1 MNYIFTIIIIFLY
14 MCRYSLG
21 FKLLSCIATI
31 KVWSRRC
38 LKSKS
43 NSDEIILF
51 KHTFNN
57 NNYYILKN
65 SIEDI
70 KTDYNFLVIEY
81 VDDNITL
88 DININ
93 GNHSFMISG
102 NTILDYTF
110 IKWYLKKFKNYDIK
124 DNYKIN
130 IIDNDAN
137 ILKLK
142 SNNSLT
148 LNKEAYVVNTL
159 EYVS

>member
-31 KVWSRRC
+31 KVWCRRC

-93 GNHSFMISG
+93 TNNFFMITG
-102 NTILDYTF
+102 NTILDYNF
-110 IKWYLKKFKNYDIK
+110 IKWYIKKFKNYDIK

-130 IIDNDAN
+130 IIDSDAN
-137 ILKLK
+137 ILKLHN
-142 SNNSLT
+142 NNSLT
-148 LNKEAYVVNTL
+148 LNKESYIVNTL
-159 EYVS
+159 EYAS